1 MRGELSAEHDLSTE
15 QLFARVLD
23 DLRHPDD
30 ERLDALIALH
40 DRPTREVVERSL
52 VLCANEDPFDRIV
65 GLRILRELGH
75 RTVDRRVTWQ
85 RAEPTVTETAP
96 LPPTDGAVPAKSGDY
111 VTQNGG
117 RGRFA

>member
-23 DLRHPDD
+23 DLRHPAD
-30 ERLDALIALH
+30 ERLGALIALH

-52 VLCANEDPFDRIV
+52 VLCASEDPFDRIV

-75 RTVDRRVTWQ
+75 RTVDRRVMWQ
-85 RAEPTVTETAP
+85 EIEPTVARM
-96 LPPTDGAVPAKSGDY
+96 AAGDPDPDVVRWAITCFAY
-111 VTQNGG
+111 QPGG
-117 RGRFA
+117 PEV